1 MKTPVFTGS
10 CTAIVTPYHNGSID
24 YDKMAE
30 YIDFQYEGGTS
41 ALVVCGT
48 TGESATQTI
57 EEHEQLIDFC
67 VKKNAGR
74 MKIIAGIGSN
84 DTNTAFELAVAAKSS
99 GADATLMVT
108 PYYNKTSQRGLVQH
122 FTYVADRVDIPMI
135 LYNVPSRTS
144 IGIAADTYAILAK
157 HPNIN
162 GVKEASG
169 DFSLI
174 SRTLKTCGDDL
185 NIWSGNDDNTLA
197 LMAMGGKGVISV
209 FTNILPK
216 PMAEMCKLCL
226 EGDFIGARAIHNKYS
241 NLFHDLFLETNPIPV
256 KTAMNLMGM
265 DAGELRLPLWE
276 MAPANVEKLKA
287 TLTEVGV
294 ELK

>member
-1 MKTPVFTGS
+1 MKTPLFTGS
-10 CTAIVTPYHNGSID
+10 CTAIVTPFHNGAID

-30 YIDFQYEGGTS
+30 YIDFQYEGGTA

-57 EEHEQLIDFC
+57 EEHEQLVDFC
-67 VKKNAGR
+67 VKKTAGR

-84 DTNTAFELAVAAKSS
+84 DTNTAFELAVCAKAS
-99 GADATLMVT
+99 GADGTLMVT

-144 IGIAADTYAILAK
+144 IGIAAETYEILAK

-174 SRTLKTCGDDL
+174 SRTIKLCGDNL
-185 NIWSGNDDNTLA
+185 NIWSGNDDNVLP

-209 FTNILPK
+209 FTNILPA
-216 PMAEMCKLCL
+216 PMAKLCQL
-226 EGDFIGARAIHNKYS
+226 CLDGDFVAAREVHNKYS
-241 NLFHDLFLETNPIPV
+241 NLFHDLFIETNPIPV

-265 DAGELRLPLWE
+265 DAGDLRLPLWE
-276 MAPANVEKLKA
+276 MAPSNVEKLVA
-287 TLTEVGV
+287 SLLEVGV